1 MHSFIPGQRWISDTE
16 SDLGLGTI
24 LKTEH
29 RLVTIVYMASGEI
42 RTYATETAPLTR
54 VQFGAGDRIRAA
66 DETTLIVNEV
76 EEIDGLLAYHGVSDD
91 GSNATLSETQ
101 LDNFMQFNRPSDK
114 LFNGQFDKE
123 RRYHIRLTTR
133 EIQQR
138 LARSPV
144 HGLCGARVDLIPH
157 QLYIANEVSSRL
169 HPRVLLADEVG
180 LGKTIE
186 SGMIIHSQ
194 LVRDAISRVLI
205 VVPEPLLHQWLVEM
219 KRRFNL
225 RFSII
230 DEVMYEESLPSATDG
245 NPFLDRQLVLTT
257 LPVLLSDD
265 KITDHAID
273 AGWDTLI
280 VDEAHHLETPDE
292 AAETPGYD
300 CIAALAAAVPSL
312 MLLTATPEQMGHK
325 GHFARLQL
333 LDPHRFV
340 SLDQFTAEEANYR
353 SLADVATAIENGKAL
368 NSEQQALVDS
378 LDLPAPTD
386 TPDSDA
392 DEQGLSAT
400 DQTINALIDYHG
412 TGRVM
417 FRNTRRAVTGFPERK
432 FEPYMLNDADGLVD
446 WLADKISE
454 ITPEKLLLICKSVSH
469 VEMLN
474 ETLRT
479 RFGIHAAVFHE
490 EMSIVERDR
499 AAEFFAD
506 DESGSPILLC
516 SEIGSEG
523 RNFQFLHQMILV
535 DLPDNADLLEQR
547 IGRLDRIGQ
556 SQEIKVLVPYVKASR
571 DDFLQH
577 WYHEGLNAFEQTCQ
591 VGELVKAELKERF
604 DNALNGDEDI
614 NKLVDD
620 ANVIAQK
627 HREKIESGRDR
638 LLELSSHKEAVSS
651 ELISEI
657 DQFDTENILQKYM
670 DQALDNLGVDVE
682 DQSTHAYIIKP
693 GEHMAVTEF
702 PGLNEDGATVTFR
715 RHVALAREDVQF
727 LTWEHPLVETAMEQ
741 IISGGFGQ
749 VSVGAMQNEKLK
761 RGSVLLEAHYVFD
774 CPAPKSLNL
783 EQFLSGDLLRVVLSS
798 DGSNLTEEFDHEE
811 LNEAF
816 HAIKRPLAKQLVDA
830 KRQDLQTM
838 ITSAESIANSELET
852 LKTQAIEQANA
863 QLGAELSRLT
873 QLAKRNDSVR
883 EEELEGLKARM
894 QGSVKA
900 LAQLR
905 CVLDAV
911 RVFGIA

>member
-1 MHSFIPGQRWISDTE
+1 MQSFIPGQRWISDTE

-42 RTYATETAPLTR
+42 RTYSSESAPLTR
-54 VQFGAGDRIRAA
+54 VQFASGDRIRSA
-66 DETTLIVNEV
+66 DERTLIVNDV
-76 EEIDGLLAYHGVSDD
+76 EEIDGLLAYHGTTDEGAS
-91 GSNATLSETQ
+91 ATLSETE

-114 LFNGQFDKE
+114 LFNGQFDRE

-133 EIQQR
+133 EVQQR

-144 HGLCGARVDLIPH
+144 NGLCGARVDLIPH
-157 QLYIANEVSSRL
+157 QLFIANEVASRL
-169 HPRVLLADEVG
+169 DPRVLLADEVG

-186 SGMIIHSQ
+186 AGMIIHRQ
-194 LVRDAISRVLI
+194 LVRDQISRVLVI
-205 VVPEPLLHQWLVEM
+205 VPEPLLHQWLVEM

-225 RFSII
+225 NFSIV
-230 DEVMYEESLPSATDG
+230 DELMYAESLESATEG

-257 LPVLLSDD
+257 LPVLLSDP
-265 KITDHAID
+265 KIEAHALD

-292 AAETPGYD
+292 AHHTPGYD
-300 CIAALAAAVPSL
+300 CIAALASEIPSL
-312 MLLTATPEQMGHK
+312 LLLTATPEQMGHQ

-340 SLDQFTAEEANYR
+340 SLEKFKAEEANYR
-353 SLADVATAIENGKAL
+353 ALADIATAIEKGTTL
-368 NSEQQALVDS
+368 TTEQQKQIDT
-378 LDLPAPTD
+378 LDLTD
-386 TPDSDA
+386 DQKSDP
-392 DEQGLSAT
+392 Q
-400 DQTINALIDYHG
+400 QTVNTLIDYHG

-417 FRNTRRAVTGFPERK
+417 FRNTRRAVTGFPERL
-432 FEPYMLNDADGLVD
+432 FEPTVISESDGLID

-454 ITPEKLLLICKSVSH
+454 IAPDKLLLICKSVKR
-469 VEMLN
+469 VEQLN
-474 ETLRT
+474 EALRT
-479 RFGIHAAVFHE
+479 RFGIYAAVFHE
-490 EMSIVERDR
+490 DMSIVERDR
-499 AAEFFAD
+499 AAEYFAD

-556 SQEIKVLVPYVKASR
+556 SREIKILVPYVKGSK
-571 DDFLQH
+571 DEFLQR

-604 DNALNGDEDI
+604 DNAIDGNEDI
-614 NKLVDD
+614 NSLVDD
-620 ANVIAQK
+620 ANVVAQK

-638 LLELSSHKEAVSS
+638 LLELSSHKESTS
-651 ELISEI
+651 EELITEI
-657 DQFDTENILQKYM
+657 DLFDTENILQRYM
-670 DQALDNLGVDVE
+670 DQAFDNLGIDIE
-682 DQSTHAYIIKP
+682 DQSTHSFIIKP

-702 PGLNEDGATVTFR
+702 PGLSEDGATITFR
-715 RHVALAREDVQF
+715 RPIALAREDVQF
-727 LTWEHPLVETAMEQ
+727 LTWEHPFVQTAMEQ

-749 VSVGAMQNEKLK
+749 VSVGAMQHESLK
-761 RGSVLLEAHYVFD
+761 RGSVLLEAHFVFD
-774 CPAPKSLNL
+774 CPAPKSLNI
-783 EQFLSGDLLRVVLSS
+783 EQFLSGDLLRIVLSS
-798 DGSNLTEEFDHEE
+798 DGNNLTETWDHEA

-816 HAIKRPLAKQLVDA
+816 HSIKKPLAQQLVGA
-830 KRQDLQTM
+830 KRQELQTLLAN
-838 ITSAESIANSELET
+838 AESAANEELEQI
-852 LKTQAIEQANA
+852 KNRAIEQAQT
-863 QLGAELSRLT
+863 QLGAECERLT
-873 QLAKRNDSVR
+873 RLAKRNDSVR
-883 EEELEGLKARM
+883 EDELQGM
-894 QGSVKA
+894 QAQLDGSKRA
-900 LAQLR
+900 LTQLR